1 MNRPKFRVWDIEE
14 QKWYK
19 PIFKAYKKEL
29 HVIQIELNGDLS
41 IRTFDEVGKFVTIHE
56 SMFRGRYELLQ
67 STGLFDKNGVEIF
80 ESEIVNIRTIEGE
93 IYLRGIVKK
102 VKGGFYIEE
111 LHHSKII
118 PLTDFYF
125 KSYTNTLEI
134 EVIGNKFEDEYLLEE
149 ED

>member
-29 HVIQIELNGDLS
+29 HDIQIELNGDLS
-41 IRTFDEVGKFVTIHE
+41 IRTFDKEGKFVTIHE

-67 STGLFDKNGVEIF
+67 STGLFDKNGK
-80 ESEIVNIRTIEGE
+80 E
-93 IYLRGIVKK
+93 IYEGDI
-102 VKGGFYIEE
+102 
-111 LHHSKII
+111 LHHKVQG
-118 PLTDFYF
+118 TGVVFYPYRDTMASF
-125 KSYTNTLEI
+125 GIRNVNTNFGTNLQDTAKAGY
-134 EVIGNKFEDEYLLEE
+134 EVIGNKFEHPHLLG